1 MIAICVYI
9 LCSIASSAVAIL
21 LLRTYRR
28 TKVRFLLWSTLC
40 FAGLALGNVLLY
52 ADMILFA
59 GGPDL
64 SLIRLL
70 PSFVGYAIL
79 IYGFIWDVL

>member
-1 MIAICVYI
+1 MIAVCVYI
-9 LCSIASSAVAIL
+9 LCSLASLAVAVL
-21 LLRTYRR
+21 LLRTYWR

-40 FAGLALGNVLLY
+40 FAGLALGNVLLFV
-52 ADMILFA
+52 DVILFA

-64 SLIRLL
+64 SMLRLM
-70 PSFVGYAIL
+70 PSLLGYSVL